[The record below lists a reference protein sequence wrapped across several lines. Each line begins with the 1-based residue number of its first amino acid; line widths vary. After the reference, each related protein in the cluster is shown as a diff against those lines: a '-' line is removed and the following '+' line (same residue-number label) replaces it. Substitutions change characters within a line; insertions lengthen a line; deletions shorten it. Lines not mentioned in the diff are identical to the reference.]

1 MVSIGYVLAQY
12 DSHKNSLLP
21 CDLILMWSNS
31 HVIFQEKAPHNVS
44 MADVA
49 KILLLSAAIF
59 LVQSVL
65 GKSIYI
71 YMCVPKELKY
81 F

>member
-1 MVSIGYVLAQY
+1 M
-12 DSHKNSLLP
+12 
-21 CDLILMWSNS
+21 
-31 HVIFQEKAPHNVS
+31 IFQEKAPHNVS

-71 YMCVPKELKY
+71 YMCVCAKITKILLGCVSGFSY
-81 F
+81 

>member
-12 DSHKNSLLP
+12 DSQENSLLP

-44 MADVA
+44 MADVG

-71 YMCVPKELKY
+71 YVCVPKELKY

>member
-12 DSHKNSLLP
+12 DSHENSLLP
-21 CDLILMWSNS
+21 CDLILMWSP
-31 HVIFQEKAPHNVS
+31 QEKAPHNVS

-71 YMCVPKELKY
+71 YVCQKNLNTSRVC
-81 F
+81 

>member
-1 MVSIGYVLAQY
+1 M
-12 DSHKNSLLP
+12 
-21 CDLILMWSNS
+21 
-31 HVIFQEKAPHNVS
+31 IFQEKAPHNVS

-71 YMCVPKELKY
+71 YIYVCAKITKILLGCVNEFSY
-81 F
+81 